1 MKLVHM
7 SGAGNVF
14 LVGDVRTTSGPNI
27 WEPAAIRSLIA
38 DHPRQ
43 DGLPIEGV
51 IFLTRTN
58 DDGRSGPDFTADFY
72 NPDGTHGM
80 MCGNGARCAVR
91 FFRELGNGEWGMG
104 KGESQRLTFE
114 LNGVGYAA
122 EIRGEIVSVHFPAP
136 KEIRHFAPG
145 ELDGVSD
152 DVWYVDVNSDH
163 AVIDGPLDASRPI
176 VKILRHHPVFP
187 RGANVNMVDLIDRSH
202 ANIATFERGVEQITG
217 ACGTGALSSA
227 IALYLSDKADTTI
240 TFTPPSGRPLTCTL
254 TTFDGRR
261 TSDVRRLTL
270 TGDARFDSP
279 FFEA

>member
-14 LVGDVRTTSGPNI
+14 LVGDVRTTSGTTV
-27 WEPAAIRSLIA
+27 WEPSAIRSLIA
-38 DHPRQ
+38 EYPRQ

-51 IFLTRTN
+51 IFLTWTK
-58 DDGRSGPDFTADFY
+58 DDERSGPDFAADFY

-91 FFRELGNGEWGMG
+91 FFRELGTGNWEH
-104 KGESQRLTFE
+104 LFFL
-114 LNGVGYAA
+114 LNGVGYEA
-122 EIRGEIVSVHFPAP
+122 EINGETVSVHFPAP

-145 ELDGVSD
+145 ELEGVRD

-176 VKILRHHPVFP
+176 VQVLRHHPAFP
-187 RGANVNMVDLIDRSH
+187 RCANVNMVELIDRNH

-227 IALYLSDKADTTI
+227 IALYLSDKADSTI
-240 TFTPPSGRPLTCTL
+240 TFTPPSGRQLTCTL

-261 TSDVRRLTL
+261 PSDVGRLTL